1 MTDTPEY
8 AYMDLLA
15 DEFGDEPA
23 LLTAAVQAVKAA
35 IPEWDAKPGS
45 TEVLLLEGFAS
56 LLALDIMSARM
67 VEGDMV
73 ESLMDLYGI
82 VRDPGTAATGKARLV
97 ALPGTPTVT
106 VPEGTTLRYVVP
118 GTDETV
124 DLETLETATI
134 VTSTSL
140 EAVVA
145 VRAADIGTTGNG
157 TPAGAELYAIG
168 DFATLERAEVAEVIG
183 GGEDPE
189 DDDAFLGRAAA
200 VLSRQTSSLVLPEH
214 FQLAAIETAG
224 VGRSL
229 VLDLYNPA
237 SPGTAAPGHVSVVV
251 ADERGEVLPAGTK
264 TAVET
269 SLSAKAIASVTVHVI
284 DPTYTNI
291 SFTATVKAAAD
302 FTAAEAKAAGEA
314 ALREWLDPATWAWS
328 SSATTFDAAGVLAQ
342 VPAIASVTT
351 ITGGGTLAAPG
362 PLPRPGTITVNA
374 S

>member
-15 DEFGDEPA
+15 DDYGDEPA
-23 LLTAAVQAVKAA
+23 LLTAAIAAVKAA

-56 LLALDIMSARM
+56 LLGLDIMSARM

-73 ESLMDLYGI
+73 ESLMDLYGV
-82 VRDPGTAATGKARLV
+82 VRDPGAPAEGKARLV

-134 VTSTSL
+134 VTATSL

-157 TPAGAELYAIG
+157 TPPGAELYAIG
-168 DFATLERAEVAEVIG
+168 DFATLERAEVAETLTG
-183 GGEDPE
+183 GADPE

-214 FQLAAIETAG
+214 FQLAAVETPG

-237 SPGTAAPGHVSVVV
+237 APGSSAPGHVSVVV
-251 ADERGEVLPAGTK
+251 ADTFGELLPAGIK
-264 TAVET
+264 TDVET
-269 SLSAKAIASVTVHVI
+269 SLSSKAIASVVVHVI
-284 DPTYTNI
+284 DPTYTTI
-291 SFTATVKAAAD
+291 GYTATVKAAAD
-302 FTAAEAKAAGEA
+302 FTAAEAKEAGEA
-314 ALREWLDPATWAWS
+314 ALRAWLDPATWAWS
-328 SSATTFDAAGVLAQ
+328 TSATTFDAAGVLSQ

-351 ITGGGTLAAPG
+351 ITGGGALAGPG
-362 PLPRPGTITVNA
+362 PLPRPGTITVTA